1 MIDNEKTAQDI
12 LEISRDNLSQPEEL
26 QEQSAE
32 QSVQMQQVQEETP
45 QARNF
50 RQLRESKERAERERD
65 EAYRIL
71 REVELRKQQAQP
83 QQEEENLD
91 FSIAPDELAE
101 GKHLSKVDKKI
112 KKLEQQIQA
121 YQRRSYEDITEARI
135 KSQYP
140 DFDKVV
146 SQDNV
151 SALRSTYP
159 ELAETLNSAT
169 DLYTKAISA
178 YTLIKKL
185 GIQPDRSY
193 DMDKEIALRNAAKP
207 RPLTSVS
214 PQQGESPLTK
224 ANAFANGLTED
235 LKTQLLKEMR
245 EVRRNN

>member
-12 LEISRDNLSQPEEL
+12 LEIPRDNVSQPDEQQTEVEEVV
-26 QEQSAE
+26 QAQS
-32 QSVQMQQVQEETP
+32 QEETS

-65 EAYRIL
+65 EAYRML
-71 REVELRKQQAQP
+71 REVEFRKQQAPQ

-112 KKLEQQIQA
+112 KKLEQQIQS

-146 SQDNV
+146 SQDNIN
-151 SALRSTYP
+151 SLRNSYP
-159 ELAETLNSAT
+159 ELADTLNSST

-193 DMDKEIALRNAAKP
+193 DMDKEIAQRNAAKP

-235 LKTQLLKEMR
+235 LKLQLLKEMQD
-245 EVRRNN
+245 VRRNN